1 MGAITN
7 RVFNEWLKEQY
18 RQKLIKAMS
27 GDKNYHDNIYLY
39 NIYLLKLNQKKNL
52 VEFIL
57 ITFWSPKF

>member
-39 NIYLLKLNQKKNL
+39 NIYLLKLNQKK
-52 VEFIL
+52 IY
-57 ITFWSPKF
+57 I

>member
-39 NIYLLKLNQKKNL
+39 NIHLLKLNQKKNL
-52 VEFIL
+52 YL
-57 ITFWSPKF
+57 IIRFWNIFN